1 MTANS
6 MTLHDIELYVS
17 AAINLDN
24 VGPAL
29 DIIKKEIKDEIINSP
44 FTFGI
49 DYDRL
54 EKLTLLYKAIMLLC
68 TGEAKPKILRGV
80 KKCIENG
87 VKYDALNKIMK
98 LHEAIM
104 IANS

>member
-6 MTLHDIELYVS
+6 MTMHDIELFVS
-17 AAINLDN
+17 AGIKLDN

-29 DIIKKEIKDEIINSP
+29 DIIKKEIKDELLNSS
-44 FTFGI
+44 FGV

-54 EKLTLLYKAIMLLC
+54 EKLTLLHKAVMLLY
-68 TGEAKPKILRGV
+68 TGEAKPATLDGIKMFV
-80 KKCIENG
+80 ENG
-87 VKYDALNKIMK
+87 VKYEALTKIMR

>member
-44 FTFGI
+44 FGV

-54 EKLTLLYKAIMLLC
+54 EKLTLLYKALMLLY
-68 TGEAKPKILRGV
+68 TGEAKPKILDGV

-87 VKYDALNKIMK
+87 VKYDTLNKIMK
-98 LHEAIM
+98 LHEVIM